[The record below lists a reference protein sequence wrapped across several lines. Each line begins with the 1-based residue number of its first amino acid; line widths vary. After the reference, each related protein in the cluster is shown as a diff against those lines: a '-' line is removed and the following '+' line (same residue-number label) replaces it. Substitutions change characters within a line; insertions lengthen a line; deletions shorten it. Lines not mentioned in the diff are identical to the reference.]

1 MTTFSRSIVKEY
13 SVTWAVIFAALLLVV
28 FVTQLVRYLGYAANG
43 SVPFGSVFLLLTLGS
58 IKNLPILFSLS
69 IILAVTLSL
78 SRWYRDSEMVVWAS
92 SGKALSAWVSPTLWF
107 VTPIAILVAILSL
120 FLAPWA
126 EQRLEIEKQ
135 TLEVNDD
142 ISTVSPGI
150 FLESRDGSTVFFVD
164 SLDSGIEELNGVFIF
179 NREAN
184 GISITSANRGRQE
197 ESTQGAS
204 YIVVEDGYRY
214 TEFDQSQDF
223 DITKFATYG
232 IRMDKNP
239 VKKSYVHLS
248 GRSTISLIEEASPHS
263 FSELVWRIGL
273 PVSAILLALV
283 SIPISFVNNRG
294 GRSYSV
300 AAGIL
305 LFLLYKNVLGIIQT
319 QVYQSTWSLW
329 MGLTLPHLIIF
340 VVFISLL
347 LQRVGV
353 FRKGVVNWGLR

>member
-1 MTTFSRSIVKEY
+1 MTIFSRNIVKEY
-13 SVTWAVIFAALLLVV
+13 SVTWVVIFAALLMVV

-43 SVPFGSVFLLLTLGS
+43 SVPFSSVFLLLTLGS
-58 IKNLPILFSLS
+58 VKNLPILFSLS
-69 IILAVTLSL
+69 IILAVTISL

-92 SGKALSAWVSPTLWF
+92 SGKALSAWVLPTLWF
-107 VTPIAILVAILSL
+107 VTPIAMLVAVLSL

-135 TLEVNDD
+135 ALEVNDD

-150 FLESRDGSTVFFVD
+150 FLESKDGSTVFFVD
-164 SLDSGIEELNGVFIF
+164 SLDSGVQGLNGVFIF

-197 ESTQGAS
+197 ESAQGAS
-204 YIVVEDGYRY
+204 YLVVEDGYRY

-223 DITKFATYG
+223 DVTKFATYG

-239 VKKSYVHLS
+239 VKKPYVHLS
-248 GRSTISLIEEASPHS
+248 GRSTASLIEEASPHA

-273 PVSAILLALV
+273 PLSAILLALI

-300 AAGIL
+300 AVGVLI
-305 LFLLYKNVLGIIQT
+305 FLLYKNVLGIVQA

-329 MGLTLPHLIIF
+329 MGLTLPHLITFIIF
-340 VVFISLL
+340 ALLL
-347 LQRVGV
+347 LQRLGV
-353 FRKGVVNWGLR
+353 FRRFLVARRQG

>member
-1 MTTFSRSIVKEY
+1 MSIFSRNIVKEY
-13 SVTWAVIFAALLLVV
+13 SVTWVVIFAALLMVV

-58 IKNLPILFSLS
+58 FKNLPILFSLS
-69 IILAVTLSL
+69 VILAVTISL

-92 SGKALSAWVSPTLWF
+92 SGKALSAWVLPTLWF
-107 VTPIAILVAILSL
+107 VMPIAMLVAVLSL

-135 TLEVNDD
+135 ALEVNDD

-150 FLESRDGSTVFFVD
+150 FLESKDGSTVFFVD
-164 SLDSGIEELNGVFIF
+164 SLDLGVQGLNGVFIF

-197 ESTQGAS
+197 ESAQGAS
-204 YIVVEDGYRY
+204 YLVVEDGYRY

-223 DITKFATYG
+223 DVTKFATYG

-239 VKKSYVHLS
+239 VKKPYVHLS
-248 GRSTISLIEEASPHS
+248 GRSTASLIDEASPHA

-273 PVSAILLALV
+273 PLSAILLGLT

-300 AAGIL
+300 AVGVLI
-305 LFLLYKNVLGIIQT
+305 FLLYKNVLGIVQS

-329 MGLTLPHLIIF
+329 MGLTLPHVITFIIF
-340 VVFISLL
+340 AVLL
-347 LQRVGV
+347 LQRLGV
-353 FRKGVVNWGLR
+353 FRRFLVARRQG

>member
-1 MTTFSRSIVKEY
+1 MTTFSRIIVKEY
-13 SVTWAVIFAALLLVV
+13 SVTWAVIFASLLMIV
-28 FVTQLVRYLGYAANG
+28 FVTQAVRYMGYAANG

-69 IILAVTLSL
+69 VILAVTLSL

-107 VTPIAILVAILSL
+107 VAPIAILVAVLSL

-126 EQRLEIEKQ
+126 EQQLEIEKQ
-135 TLEVNDD
+135 ALEVNDD
-142 ISTVSPGI
+142 ISTVSPGV

-164 SLDSGIEELNGVFIF
+164 NLDSSIEELDGVFIF

-184 GISITSANRGRQE
+184 GISITRANRGRQE
-197 ESTQGAS
+197 ESAQGAS
-204 YIVVEDGYRY
+204 YLVVEDGYRY

-223 DITKFATYG
+223 DIAKFATYG
-232 IRMDKNP
+232 IRMDKKP
-239 VKKSYVHLS
+239 VKQPYVHLS
-248 GRSTISLIEEASPHS
+248 GRSTMSLIGEASPHS

-273 PVSAILLALV
+273 PLSTILLALI

-300 AAGIL
+300 AVGVL
-305 LFLLYKNVLGIIQT
+305 LFLLYKNVLGIVQT

-340 VVFISLL
+340 IIFIVLL
-347 LQRVGV
+347 LQRVGF
-353 FRKGVVNWGLR
+353 FRKGLVTRGFG

>member
-13 SVTWAVIFAALLLVV
+13 SVTWAVIFAALLMIV
-28 FVTQLVRYLGYAANG
+28 FVTQAVRYMGYAANG
-43 SVPFGSVFLLLTLGS
+43 SVPFGSVFLLLSLGS

-92 SGKALSAWVSPTLWF
+92 SGKALSAWVLPTLWF
-107 VTPIAILVAILSL
+107 VAPIAILVAVLSL

-126 EQRLEIEKQ
+126 EQQLEIEKQ
-135 TLEVNDD
+135 ALEVNDD
-142 ISTVSPGI
+142 ISTVSPGV

-164 SLDSGIEELNGVFIF
+164 NLDSSIEELDGVFIF

-197 ESTQGAS
+197 ESAQGAS
-204 YIVVEDGYRY
+204 YLVVEDGYRY
-214 TEFDQSQDF
+214 TVFDQSQDF
-223 DITKFATYG
+223 DITEFATYG
-232 IRMDKNP
+232 IRMDTNP
-239 VKKSYVHLS
+239 IKQTYVHLS
-248 GRSTISLIEEASPHS
+248 GRSTMSLIREASPHS

-273 PVSAILLALV
+273 PLSTILLALI

-300 AAGIL
+300 AIGVL
-305 LFLLYKNVLGIIQT
+305 LFLFYKNVLGIIQT

-340 VVFISLL
+340 IIFIVLL

-353 FRKGVVNWGLR
+353 FRKGLVTRGFG